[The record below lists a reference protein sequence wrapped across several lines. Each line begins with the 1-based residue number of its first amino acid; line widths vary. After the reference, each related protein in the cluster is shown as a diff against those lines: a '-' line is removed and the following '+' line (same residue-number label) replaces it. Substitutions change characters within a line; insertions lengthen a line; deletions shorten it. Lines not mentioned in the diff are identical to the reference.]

1 MARAKKIKPK
11 SKTNESLT
19 KPKINKKSSK
29 TPVNHKIEKKIVT
42 IDVSMTD
49 PNIKLRIPSS
59 DVRIQPPTHDFFWT
73 LKSKRDNQIQ
83 PLFFIIYNKNNEIPK
98 SNLDKFKTYDKMITD
113 KRTELVESANYLF
126 DHAAVEQIDIK
137 LNDGIAYSV
146 SGLCSDWVDEKYSLS
161 DSMTIDG
168 YMHNKSWIFAVFRSE
183 LYGNLRVLDCCDG
196 VRSESVVGRFI
207 KGSFKESDEI
217 RKKENL
223 VFEETRKK
231 YARRRTVSESQD
243 KRYEVAKA
251 RDELKQLKL
260 TDKISKISKTS
271 KTNSLKSTTRKRKK
285 CAGDAF
291 ITDSKKMTKNIKL
304 VVQFENDHRNTE
316 VLEVRGD
323 IILKDL
329 GFKEVYTFWPSV
341 SYDLD
346 KTIEE
351 IGFTNLQVIYVKL

>member
-1 MARAKKIKPK
+1 MARAKNLKPK
-11 SKTNESLT
+11 SKTNKSKI
-19 KPKINKKSSK
+19 KPKNDNKQAK
-29 TPVNHKIEKKIVT
+29 TLKKAQVQKLSVSIADPDIRLRVPNPDIV
-42 IDVSMTD
+42 
-49 PNIKLRIPSS
+49 
-59 DVRIQPPTHDFFWT
+59 IQQPTHEFFWK

-98 SNLDKFKTYDKMITD
+98 SNLDKFKTYDKIITD

-146 SGLCSDWVDEKYSLS
+146 SGLCDDWVKQSSLS
-161 DSMTIDG
+161 HSMTIDG

-183 LYGNLRVLDCCDG
+183 LYGNLRVLDCCEG

-207 KGSFKESDEI
+207 KGSFKDSEEI
-217 RKKENL
+217 RKKENA
-223 VFEETRKK
+223 VFEETKNK

-251 RDELKQLKL
+251 RDQLKQLKL
-260 TDKISKISKTS
+260 TDKKSKISKTS
-271 KTNSLKSTTRKRKK
+271 KTTLKSSSRKRKK

-316 VLEVRGD
+316 VLEVRED
-323 IILKDL
+323 IVLKDL
-329 GFKEVYTFWPSV
+329 GFNEVYTFWPSV

>member
-1 MARAKKIKPK
+1 
-11 SKTNESLT
+11 L
-19 KPKINKKSSK
+19 
-29 TPVNHKIEKKIVT
+29 
-42 IDVSMTD
+42 D
-49 PNIKLRIPSS
+49 PNIKFQLPSS
-59 DVRIQPPTHDFFWT
+59 DIKIQPPTHDFFWT

-98 SNLDKFKTYDKMITD
+98 SNLDKFKTYDKIITD

-146 SGLCSDWVDEKYSLS
+146 SGLCSDWAEEKSSLS

-183 LYGNLRVLDCCDG
+183 LYGNLRVLDCCEG
-196 VRSESVVGRFI
+196 VRSESVIGRFI
-207 KGSFKESDEI
+207 KGSFKDSEEI
-217 RKKENL
+217 RKKENV

-260 TDKISKISKTS
+260 TDTISKINKISKTNSS
-271 KTNSLKSTTRKRKK
+271 KSKSTSRKRKK

-291 ITDSKKMTKNIKL
+291 MTDSKKMTKNIRL

-316 VLEVRGD
+316 VLNVRED

-329 GFKEVYTFWPSV
+329 GFNEVYTFWPSV
-341 SYDLD
+341 SYGLD
-346 KTIEE
+346 KTIGE
-351 IGFTNLQVIYVKL
+351 IGFKNLQVIYVKL